1 MLKLLIDA
9 DFIIKITKAG
19 LKEKLLDCFDTF
31 ILESVRKE
39 VVEEGLEKGCEDA
52 IIVKNNIV
60 KGKLKTVE
68 SLIGVSGDGEEK

>member
-39 VVEEGLEKGCEDA
+39 VVEEGLEKGWIDER
-52 IIVKNNIV
+52 
-60 KGKLKTVE
+60 T
-68 SLIGVSGDGEEK
+68 S